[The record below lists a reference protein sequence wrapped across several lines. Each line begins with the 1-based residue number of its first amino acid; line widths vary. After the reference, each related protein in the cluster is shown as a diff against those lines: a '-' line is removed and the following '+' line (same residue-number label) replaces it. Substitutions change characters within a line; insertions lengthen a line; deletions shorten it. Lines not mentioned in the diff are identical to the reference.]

1 MYNVFIVNNKA
12 LSLSLSYFEVGNHFT
27 GYNIYGFLQYISHHD
42 LAFET

>member
-12 LSLSLSYFEVGNHFT
+12 LSLSYFEVGNHFT